1 MSLLGIAWRSIRQRL
16 LTSGLTA
23 LSLAL
28 GVALVVAT
36 LVIGGVVRDA
46 FSSGQGL
53 GYNLIVG
60 AKGSPLQLVLN
71 SVYLVSKPIENI
83 GWDVYQ
89 DFLPA
94 KDRPDGVAG
103 RYAGSVANAVPICMG
118 DYYRSYRV
126 VGTTAA
132 YFDRLTLGDGRPF
145 TFAVG
150 RNFQASEFFGGVLGS
165 TVATTLRLSVGDT
178 FAPTHGA
185 DDGLVHDPFIVTGIL
200 ARTDTP
206 VDRGVYVNM
215 EGFYLQ
221 EGHAKPIPET
231 VTHSTPKKAGPTN
244 PTTAAITLATHAT
257 PKEAGPEAGG
267 ALEISP
273 PKRTESPQA
282 DREISVATKVSGPA
296 DPTTGVITLA
306 AHDTSN
312 PSPLPLNQREV
323 TAILVQTASPG
334 GMPPEL
340 LAMGLKNAINEGRAA
355 QAAEPV
361 REIRTL
367 LDLFVRPLELLLLL
381 VTTLVV
387 IVSAIGILVS
397 MVGSSLERSRDVAV
411 MRALGAR
418 RSHVLTVVLLEAL
431 LLAVGGGLVGWVLG
445 HGIVAAIGP
454 LITTNAGVSAGFF
467 SSALPGELLLVPF
480 LVILAILA
488 ALLPALAAYRTD
500 VAKWL

>member
-46 FSSGQGL
+46 FASGQGL

-71 SVYLVSKPIENI
+71 SVYLVSKPVENI
-83 GWDVYQ
+83 AWDFYE

-94 KDRPDGVAG
+94 ANRRDGKDG
-103 RYAGSVANAVPICMG
+103 RFAGSVALAVPICMG
-118 DYYRSYRV
+118 DYFRSFRV
-126 VGTTAA
+126 VGTNAA
-132 YFDRLTLGDGRPF
+132 YFDTLTVGDGRNF
-145 TFAVG
+145 TFATG
-150 RNFQASEFFGGVLGS
+150 RNFRDDEFFGAVIGI
-165 TVATTLRLSVGDT
+165 TVAKKLDLSVGDT
-178 FAPTHGA
+178 IAPTHGA
-185 DDGLVHDPFIVTGIL
+185 DDGLVHDPFTITGIL

-215 EGFYLQ
+215 EGFFLQ
-221 EGHAKPIPET
+221 EGHARPVPQDDAEVAGREEELENKSDDDEAF
-231 VTHSTPKKAGPTN
+231 VVAGQPK
-244 PTTAAITLATHAT
+244 
-257 PKEAGPEAGG
+257 
-267 ALEISP
+267 
-273 PKRTESPQA
+273 
-282 DREISVATKVSGPA
+282 
-296 DPTTGVITLA
+296 
-306 AHDTSN
+306 
-312 PSPLPLNQREV
+312 PLPYAQREV

-340 LAMGLKNAINEGRAA
+340 LAMGLMNTINEGRDG
-355 QAAEPV
+355 QAATPV

-367 LDLFVRPLELLLLL
+367 LDLFVRPIELILLL

-397 MVGSSLERSRDVAV
+397 MVGSALERSRDVAV

-418 RSHVLTVVLLEAL
+418 RSHVLAIVLLEAI

-467 SSALPGELLLVPF
+467 SSAAFGELLLVPF
-480 LVILAILA
+480 LVVLAILA

>member
-1 MSLLGIAWRSIRQRL
+1 MTLFGIAWRSIRQRL

-36 LVIGGVVRDA
+36 LVIGGLVRDA
-46 FSSGQGL
+46 FASGSGL

-83 GWDVYQ
+83 SWSFYQ
-89 DFLPA
+89 EFLPA
-94 KDRPDGVAG
+94 AARSDGQAG
-103 RYAGSVANAVPICMG
+103 RYAGSVKTAVPICMG
-118 DYYRSYRV
+118 DYFKSFRV
-126 VGTTAA
+126 VGTSAA
-132 YFDRLTLGDGRPF
+132 YFDRLTVGDGRPF
-145 TFAVG
+145 AFSAG
-150 RNFQASEFFGGVLGS
+150 RNFRDDEFFGGVLGS
-165 TVATTLRLSVGDT
+165 AVATRLGLSVGDH

-185 DDGLVHDPFIVTGIL
+185 DDGLEHDPFIVMGIL

-221 EGHAKPIPET
+221 EGHAKPVEADA
-231 VTHSTPKKAGPTN
+231 AGHDHAP
-244 PTTAAITLATHAT
+244 PQAEVRATTS
-257 PKEAGPEAGG
+257 EAGDAH
-267 ALEISP
+267 
-273 PKRTESPQA
+273 
-282 DREISVATKVSGPA
+282 
-296 DPTTGVITLA
+296 PT
-306 AHDTSN
+306 
-312 PSPLPLNQREV
+312 PLPFAQREV
-323 TAILVQTASPG
+323 TAILVETAAPA
-334 GMPPEL
+334 GMPAEL
-340 LAMGLKNAINEGRAA
+340 LAMGLKTTINEGRDG
-355 QAAEPV
+355 QAAEPI

-397 MVGSSLERSRDVAV
+397 MVGSALERTRDVAV

-418 RSHVLTVVLLEAL
+418 RSHVLTAVLLEAVI
-431 LLAVGGGLVGWVLG
+431 LAVGGGLAGWLLG

-467 SSALPGELLLVPF
+467 SAAPAGELLLVPL
-480 LVILAILA
+480 LVGLAVLA

>member
-46 FSSGQGL
+46 FASGQGL

-71 SVYLVSKPIENI
+71 SVYLVSKPVENI
-83 GWDVYQ
+83 AWDFYE

-94 KDRPDGVAG
+94 ASRRDGNDG
-103 RYAGSVANAVPICMG
+103 RFAGSVALAVPICMG
-118 DYYRSYRV
+118 DYYRSFRV
-126 VGTTAA
+126 VGTNAA
-132 YFDRLTLGDGRPF
+132 YFDKLTVGDDRS
-145 TFAVG
+145 FAFASG
-150 RNFQASEFFGGVLGS
+150 RNFRDDEFFGAVVGISVAQKLGL
-165 TVATTLRLSVGDT
+165 TVGDT
-178 FAPTHGA
+178 IEPTHGA
-185 DDGLVHDPFIVTGIL
+185 DDGLVHDPFTITGIL

-221 EGHAKPIPET
+221 EGHSKP
-231 VTHSTPKKAGPTN
+231 
-244 PTTAAITLATHAT
+244 AADGDDEGSEEEHTHA
-257 PKEAGPEAGG
+257 PHGDSHGQHK
-267 ALEISP
+267 
-273 PKRTESPQA
+273 
-282 DREISVATKVSGPA
+282 
-296 DPTTGVITLA
+296 
-306 AHDTSN
+306 
-312 PSPLPLNQREV
+312 PLPYAQREV

-340 LAMGLKNAINEGRAA
+340 LAMGLKNTINEGRDG
-355 QAAEPV
+355 QAAAPV
-361 REIRTL
+361 SEIRTL

-397 MVGSSLERSRDVAV
+397 MVGSALERSRDVAV

-418 RSHVLTVVLLEAL
+418 RSHVLAVVLLEAI

-467 SSALPGELLLVPF
+467 SSAPLGELLLVPF
-480 LVILAILA
+480 LVVLAILA
-488 ALLPALAAYRTD
+488 ALMPALAAYRTD

>member
-1 MSLLGIAWRSIRQRL
+1 MTLLGIAWRSIRQRL

-46 FSSGQGL
+46 FASGAGL

-83 GWDVYQ
+83 SWSFYQ
-89 DFLPA
+89 EFLPA
-94 KDRPDGVAG
+94 TARADGRAG
-103 RYAGSVANAVPICMG
+103 RFAGSVATAVPICMG
-118 DYYRSYRV
+118 DYFKSFRV
-126 VGTTAA
+126 VGTNAT
-132 YFDRLTLGDGRPF
+132 YFDRLSSGDGRPF
-145 TFAVG
+145 AFAAG
-150 RNFQASEFFGGVLGS
+150 RNFRDDEFFGGVLGS
-165 TVATTLRLSVGDT
+165 TVAARLGLAVGDR

-185 DDGLVHDPFIVTGIL
+185 DDGLEHDPFVVTGIL

-221 EGHAKPIPET
+221 EGHAKPVADGEPGA
-231 VTHSTPKKAGPTN
+231 AGS
-244 PTTAAITLATHAT
+244 AADNA
-257 PKEAGPEAGG
+257 EAP
-267 ALEISP
+267 S
-273 PKRTESPQA
+273 ES
-282 DREISVATKVSGPA
+282 R
-296 DPTTGVITLA
+296 DPTGRTDNGP
-306 AHDTSN
+306 N
-312 PSPLPLNQREV
+312 PPPLPFAQREV
-323 TAILVQTASPG
+323 TAILVETASPA
-334 GMPPEL
+334 GMPAEL
-340 LAMGLKNAINEGRAA
+340 LAMGLKTTINEGRDG

-418 RSHVLTVVLLEAL
+418 RSHVLTAVLLEAVI
-431 LLAVGGGLVGWVLG
+431 LAVGGGLVGWLLG

-467 SSALPGELLLVPF
+467 SAAPAGELLLVPF
-480 LVILAILA
+480 LVVLAVVA

>member
-46 FSSGQGL
+46 FASGQGL

-71 SVYLVSKPIENI
+71 SVYLVSKPVENI
-83 GWDVYQ
+83 SWDFYE

-94 KDRPDGVAG
+94 SASSKKADGKF
-103 RYAGSVANAVPICMG
+103 AGSVALAVPICMG
-118 DYYRSYRV
+118 DYYKSFRV
-126 VGTTAA
+126 VGTNAS
-132 YFDRLTLGDGRPF
+132 YFDKLTVGDDRN
-145 TFAVG
+145 FAFASG
-150 RNFQASEFFGGVLGS
+150 RNFRDDEFFGAVVGISVAQKLG
-165 TVATTLRLSVGDT
+165 LSVGDT
-178 FAPTHGA
+178 IAPTHGA
-185 DDGLVHDPFIVTGIL
+185 DDGLVHDPFTITGIL

-221 EGHAKPIPET
+221 EGHSKPTADGASTE
-231 VTHSTPKKAGPTN
+231 VTDGEH
-244 PTTAAITLATHAT
+244 
-257 PKEAGPEAGG
+257 
-267 ALEISP
+267 
-273 PKRTESPQA
+273 
-282 DREISVATKVSGPA
+282 
-296 DPTTGVITLA
+296 
-306 AHDTSN
+306 HDDSHDDHGHHK
-312 PSPLPLNQREV
+312 PLPYAQREV

-340 LAMGLKNAINEGRAA
+340 LAMGLKNTINEGRDG
-355 QAAEPV
+355 QAAAPV
-361 REIRTL
+361 SEIRTL

-397 MVGSSLERSRDVAV
+397 MVGSALERSRDVAV

-418 RSHVLTVVLLEAL
+418 RSHVLAVVLLEAI
-431 LLAVGGGLVGWVLG
+431 LLAVGGGLLGWVLG

-467 SSALPGELLLVPF
+467 SSAPLGELLLVPF
-480 LVILAILA
+480 LIVLAILA
-488 ALLPALAAYRTD
+488 ALMPALAAYRTD

>member
-1 MSLLGIAWRSIRQRL
+1 MTLLGIAWRSIRQRL

-36 LVIGGVVRDA
+36 LVIGGVVQDA
-46 FSSGQGL
+46 FASGSGL
-53 GYNLIVG
+53 GYNLIIG

-83 GWDVYQ
+83 SWDFYQ
-89 DFLPA
+89 EFLPIEA
-94 KDRPDGVAG
+94 RADGAAG
-103 RYAGSVANAVPICMG
+103 RYAGSVRTAVPICMG
-118 DYYRSYRV
+118 DYFKSFRV
-126 VGTTAA
+126 VGTNST
-132 YFDRLTLGDGRPF
+132 YFDRLSLGDGRPF
-145 TFAVG
+145 AFAGG
-150 RNFQASEFFGGVLGS
+150 RNFSDDEFFGGVLGS
-165 TVATTLRLSVGDT
+165 TVAARLGLAVGDH

-185 DDGLVHDPFIVTGIL
+185 DDGLEHDPFTVTGIL

-221 EGHAKPIPET
+221 EGHAKPNAADEDEEP
-231 VTHSTPKKAGPTN
+231 
-244 PTTAAITLATHAT
+244 TAAVRGEVAADA
-257 PKEAGPEAGG
+257 EAGETAGQ
-267 ALEISP
+267 
-273 PKRTESPQA
+273 T
-282 DREISVATKVSGPA
+282 PA
-296 DPTTGVITLA
+296 
-306 AHDTSN
+306 
-312 PSPLPLNQREV
+312 PLPFSQREV
-323 TAILVQTASPG
+323 TAILVETASPA
-334 GMPPEL
+334 GMPAEL
-340 LAMGLKNAINEGRAA
+340 LAMGLKTAINEGRDG

-418 RSHVLTVVLLEAL
+418 RSHVLTTVLLEAI
-431 LLAVGGGLVGWVLG
+431 LLAVGGGLVGWALG

-467 SSALPGELLLVPF
+467 SAAPLGELLLVP
-480 LVILAILA
+480 LLMALAILS

>member
-46 FSSGQGL
+46 FASGQGL

-71 SVYLVSKPIENI
+71 SVYLVSKPVENI
-83 GWDVYQ
+83 AWDFYEE
-89 DFLPA
+89 FLPA
-94 KDRPDGVAG
+94 SASSTKSDGTF
-103 RYAGSVANAVPICMG
+103 AGSVALAVPICMG
-118 DYYRSYRV
+118 DYYRSFRV
-126 VGTTAA
+126 VGTNAA
-132 YFDRLTLGDGRPF
+132 YFDKLTVGDDRAFG
-145 TFAVG
+145 FAAG
-150 RNFQASEFFGGVLGS
+150 RNFRDDEFFGAVLGIS
-165 TVATTLRLSVGDT
+165 VAQKLGLRVGDT
-178 FAPTHGA
+178 IAPTHGA
-185 DDGLVHDPFIVTGIL
+185 DDGLVHDPFTITGIL

-221 EGHAKPIPET
+221 EGHSKPAPEEADESEGDKD
-231 VTHSTPKKAGPTN
+231 HHHDHAAARSGDTPK
-244 PTTAAITLATHAT
+244 
-257 PKEAGPEAGG
+257 
-267 ALEISP
+267 
-273 PKRTESPQA
+273 
-282 DREISVATKVSGPA
+282 
-296 DPTTGVITLA
+296 
-306 AHDTSN
+306 
-312 PSPLPLNQREV
+312 PLPYAQREV

-340 LAMGLKNAINEGRAA
+340 LAMGLKNTINEGRDG
-355 QAAEPV
+355 QAAAPV
-361 REIRTL
+361 SEIRTL

-397 MVGSSLERSRDVAV
+397 MVGSALERSRDVAV

-418 RSHVLTVVLLEAL
+418 RSHVLAVVLLEAI
-431 LLAVGGGLVGWVLG
+431 LLAVGGGLAGWVLG
-445 HGIVAAIGP
+445 HGVVAAIGP

-467 SSALPGELLLVPF
+467 SSAPLGELLLVPF
-480 LVILAILA
+480 LVVLAILA

>member
-1 MSLLGIAWRSIRQRL
+1 MHCLAKCLAF
-16 LTSGLTA
+16 
-23 LSLAL
+23 LSHHCQAEHLH
-28 GVALVVAT
+28 V
-36 LVIGGVVRDA
+36 
-46 FSSGQGL
+46 
-53 GYNLIVG
+53 
-60 AKGSPLQLVLN
+60 
-71 SVYLVSKPIENI
+71 
-83 GWDVYQ
+83 
-89 DFLPA
+89 
-94 KDRPDGVAG
+94 PD
-103 RYAGSVANAVPICMG
+103 
-118 DYYRSYRV
+118 
-126 VGTTAA
+126 
-132 YFDRLTLGDGRPF
+132 
-145 TFAVG
+145 
-150 RNFQASEFFGGVLGS
+150 
-165 TVATTLRLSVGDT
+165 
-178 FAPTHGA
+178 H
-185 DDGLVHDPFIVTGIL
+185 H
-200 ARTDTP
+200 DTP
-206 VDRGVYVNM
+206 
-215 EGFYLQ
+215 
-221 EGHAKPIPET
+221 
-231 VTHSTPKKAGPTN
+231 N
-244 PTTAAITLATHAT
+244 PTTGIITLATHAT

-282 DREISVATKVSGPA
+282 YREISAATKASGPA
-296 DPTTGVITLA
+296 DPTTGVITA
-306 AHDTSN
+306 AAQPPPN

>member
-46 FSSGQGL
+46 FASGQGL
-53 GYNLIVG
+53 GYNLIIG

-83 GWDVYQ
+83 SWDFYQ
-89 DFLPA
+89 EFLPA
-94 KDRPDGVAG
+94 AERPDGDAG
-103 RYAGSVANAVPICMG
+103 RYAGSVAIAVPICMG
-118 DYYRSYRV
+118 DYFRGYRV
-126 VGTTAA
+126 VGTNAA
-132 YFDRLTLGDGRPF
+132 SFDRLTVGDGRPF
-145 TFAVG
+145 AFAAG
-150 RNFQASEFFGGVLGS
+150 RNFRDDEFFGGVLGA
-165 TVATTLRLSVGDT
+165 TVAQKLGLRVGDT
-178 FAPTHGA
+178 FSPTHGA
-185 DDGLVHDPFIVTGIL
+185 DDGLVHDPFTVTGIL

-221 EGHAKPIPET
+221 EGHAKPLP
-231 VTHSTPKKAGPTN
+231 PTDAN
-244 PTTAAITLATHAT
+244 GAE
-257 PKEAGPEAGG
+257 EAGGEAGG
-267 ALEISP
+267 ALEISLPKSTEP
-273 PKRTESPQA
+273 PLGSS
-282 DREISVATKVSGPA
+282 EISTATEAFTPA
-296 DPTTGVITLA
+296 DPPTDDAQAGGEAGGALDRGPARADSPSTGPA
-306 AHDTSN
+306 
-312 PSPLPLNQREV
+312 PLPFEQREV
-323 TAILVQTASPG
+323 TAILVQTAAPG

-340 LAMGLKNAINEGRAA
+340 LAMGLKNAINEGPIG

-397 MVGSSLERSRDVAV
+397 MVGSALERSRDVAV

-418 RSHVLTVVLLEAL
+418 RSHVLAVVLLEAV

-467 SSALPGELLLVPF
+467 STSPVGELLLVPF
-480 LVILAILA
+480 LVGLAILA

-500 VAKWL
+500 VAKWLY

>member
-46 FSSGQGL
+46 FASGQGL

-83 GWDVYQ
+83 SWNFYQ
-89 DFLPA
+89 EFLPA
-94 KDRPDGVAG
+94 AARPDGVAG
-103 RYAGSVANAVPICMG
+103 RYAGSVAKAVPICMG
-118 DYYRSYRV
+118 DYFRSFRV
-126 VGTTAA
+126 VGTNAA
-132 YFDRLTLGDGRPF
+132 YFDTLTLGDGRPF
-145 TFAVG
+145 AFAAG
-150 RNFQASEFFGGVLGS
+150 RNFRDEEFFGGVLGS
-165 TVATTLRLSVGDT
+165 AVAAKLGLAVGDT

-185 DDGLVHDPFIVTGIL
+185 DDGLVHDPFTVTGIL

-221 EGHAKPIPET
+221 EGHAKPVPE
-231 VTHSTPKKAGPTN
+231 GD
-244 PTTAAITLATHAT
+244 TT
-257 PKEAGPEAGG
+257 KEAGVKTGG
-267 ALEISP
+267 ALEISRRKADQP
-273 PKRTESPQA
+273 PRLI
-282 DREISVATKVSGPA
+282 REISQATEAFTPA
-296 DPTTGVITLA
+296 DPPPADA
-306 AHDTSN
+306 ATD
-312 PSPLPLNQREV
+312 PPGPAPLPFNQREV
-323 TAILVQTASPG
+323 TAILVETAAPG
-334 GMPPEL
+334 GLPPEL
-340 LAMGLKNAINEGRAA
+340 LAMGLKTAINEGPDG

-397 MVGSSLERSRDVAV
+397 MVGSALERSRDVAV

-418 RSHVLTVVLLEAL
+418 RSHVLTAVLLEAII
-431 LLAVGGGLVGWVLG
+431 LAVGGGLVGWVLG

-467 SSALPGELLLVPF
+467 SFAPVGEALLVPF
-480 LVILAILA
+480 LVGLAILS

>member
-16 LTSGLTA
+16 FTSGLTA

-36 LVIGGVVRDA
+36 LVIGGLVRDA
-46 FSSGQGL
+46 FASGQGL

-83 GWDVYQ
+83 SWGFYQ

-94 KDRPDGVAG
+94 EARPDGVAG
-103 RYAGSVANAVPICMG
+103 RYAGSVAKAVPICMG
-118 DYYRSYRV
+118 DYYKSFRV
-126 VGTTAA
+126 VGTNAA
-132 YFDRLTLGDGRPF
+132 YFDGLTLGDGRPF
-145 TFAVG
+145 TFAAG
-150 RNFQASEFFGGVLGS
+150 RNFRDDEFFGGVLGS
-165 TVATTLRLSVGDT
+165 AVAAKLGLAVGDP

-185 DDGLVHDPFIVTGIL
+185 DDGLVHDPFTVTGIL

-221 EGHAKPIPET
+221 EGHAKPVPEG
-231 VTHSTPKKAGPTN
+231 KTN
-244 PTTAAITLATHAT
+244 AQ
-257 PKEAGPEAGG
+257 AGG

-273 PKRTESPQA
+273 PKGNESPQA
-282 DREISVATKVSGPA
+282 TREISQATKASAPAGPA
-296 DPTTGVITLA
+296 QPA
-306 AHDTSN
+306 
-312 PSPLPLNQREV
+312 PLPFNQREV
-323 TAILVQTASPG
+323 TAILVETASPG

-340 LAMGLKNAINEGRAA
+340 LAMGLKTAINEGRDG

-397 MVGSSLERSRDVAV
+397 MVGSALERSRDVAV

-418 RSHVLTVVLLEAL
+418 RSHVLTAVLLEAII
-431 LLAVGGGLVGWVLG
+431 LAVGGGLAGWLLG

-467 SSALPGELLLVPF
+467 SSAPLGEALLVPF
-480 LVILAILA
+480 LVVLAILS